1 MKREVIIFEMK
12 ILLSLHFEALKR
24 LVIKHNNNNK
34 IIDFEETTAILP
46 FLLACL
52 FLCLF

>member
-1 MKREVIIFEMK
+1 MIIFEMK

-24 LVIKHNNNNK
+24 LVIKHNNNNNK